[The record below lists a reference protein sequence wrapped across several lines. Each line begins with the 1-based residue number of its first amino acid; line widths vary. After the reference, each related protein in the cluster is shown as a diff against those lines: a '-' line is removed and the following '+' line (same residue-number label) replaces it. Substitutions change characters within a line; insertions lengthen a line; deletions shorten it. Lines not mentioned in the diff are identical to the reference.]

1 MSTGFQYKDNYLTKR
16 RSGNGPT
23 KWRMSSPVRPGS
35 MSLLLW
41 EMIKR
46 WQTFTK
52 GSPKSAAWDE
62 VFRNRL
68 MERPVVSIENIPA
81 TSGPR

>member
-1 MSTGFQYKDNYLTKR
+1 MSTGFQYKDNLFDQAPQWQRTDEVEDELSSTAR
-16 RSGNGPT
+16 FHEFVVEGND
-23 KWRMSSPVRPGS
+23 KA
-35 MSLLLW
+35 LAD
-41 EMIKR
+41 
-46 WQTFTK
+46 FTK